1 MKIKVIAEN
10 LDLDWVSA
18 DAAEATAIDLAA
30 SGIPAP
36 FQPGY
41 TVVAVIQVGI
51 LAASSAV
58 PPEVALEGRE
68 TTSDSWTELAE
79 STQLGFVLKEVT
91 LPRYVRVRTD
101 EVTASDGFA
110 NVYLIGN

>member
-1 MKIKVIAEN
+1 MKVKVIAEN

-18 DAAEATAIDLAA
+18 DFAEASIIDLAA
-30 SGIPAP
+30 AGIPAP

-41 TVVAVIQVGI
+41 TVVACIQVGI
-51 LAASSAV
+51 IAGSTAT

-68 TTSDSWTELAE
+68 IASGAWTELAE

-110 NVYLIGN
+110 NVYLLGN

>member
-1 MKIKVIAEN
+1 MRIKAIAEN

-30 SGIPAP
+30 AGIPAP

-41 TVVAVIQVGI
+41 TVVAVIQVTI

-68 TTSDSWTELAE
+68 STSDSWTELAE
-79 STQLGFVLKEVT
+79 STQLGFVMKEVK

-110 NVYLIGN
+110 NVYLLGN

>member
-18 DAAEATAIDLAA
+18 AAAEASAIDLAA

-51 LAASSAV
+51 IAGSSST

-68 TTSDSWTELAE
+68 ETSDSWTELAE
-79 STQLGFVLKEVT
+79 STQLGFVMKEVT

-110 NVYLIGN
+110 NVYLLGN